1 MLQATVNE
9 KFSFK
14 IEQQDGNW
22 LLNGEPAALD
32 VAASG
37 NGLLSVLL
45 RGRSYEA
52 LVEGVDRTAKTLR
65 ISING
70 QPYQI
75 AVEEPIDRLLRE
87 LGLDAATSKKAEP
100 IKAPMPGMVLRVL
113 VSPGQRI
120 EKGEGVIVLEAMK
133 MENVL
138 KAPAAATVKS
148 IRVDERTAVGKG
160 DVLIDLE

>member
-1 MLQATVNE
+1 
-9 KFSFK
+9 
-14 IEQQDGNW
+14 
-22 LLNGEPAALD
+22 
-32 VAASG
+32 
-37 NGLLSVLL
+37 
-45 RGRSYEA
+45 
-52 LVEGVDRTAKTLR
+52 
-65 ISING
+65 
-70 QPYQI
+70 
-75 AVEEPIDRLLRE
+75 
-87 LGLDAATSKKAEP
+87 
-100 IKAPMPGMVLRVL
+100 MVLRVL